1 MKLDNMFKKTRQI
14 SGRKNYIH
22 LGGRKPEVPEGLLRK
37 CNKCGG
43 AIIAE
48 DVKREY
54 FICPK
59 CGGYFRVHAYRRI
72 EMIADENSF
81 EEWDMDLQTE
91 NPLDYKGYE
100 EKIEKLQEKTGLR
113 EAVVTGKAT
122 ILGQPAVLAVCDGRF
137 MMASMGEI
145 VGEKITRAVERATR
159 QELPVIIFACSGG
172 ARMQEG
178 IVSLMQMA
186 KTSAALKRHS
196 DAGLLYI
203 SVLTD
208 PTTGGV
214 TASFAML
221 GDIILA
227 EPKALIGFAGP
238 RVIEQTI
245 GQKLPKGFQ
254 RSEFLLEHG
263 FIDQIVER
271 PKMRETL
278 GRILEFH
285 GKVQIDI
292 EDTIDKT
299 AGETASQTGDQAV
312 DRATGKI
319 VSKTTVHTADEIK
332 SKDSEDIVDKAQTQK
347 INAWDRVLLSRR
359 KNRPV
364 GSDYIRMLFQD
375 FTEFHGDRL
384 YGDDPAIIG
393 GIAYFKE
400 RPVTVI
406 AQEKGTNTKENIMRN
421 FAMPS
426 PEGYRKALRLMKQA
440 EKFHRPVICFVDTP
454 GAFCGLEAE
463 ERGQGEAIARNLYEL
478 SGLKTPVLSIVIGEG
493 GSGGA
498 LALAVAD
505 EVWMLENS
513 IYSILSPEG
522 FASILWKD
530 STKAKEAAK
539 VMKLTADDL
548 KKMGVIECVLEEPE
562 QYTVQTMKLVADQLR
577 EKVEAFIE
585 NYEQM
590 PEQKL
595 TEHRYQRFRK
605 M

>member
-285 GKVQIDI
+285 GKVQTDI

-312 DRATGKI
+312 DRATGKM
-319 VSKTTVHTADEIK
+319 VSKTTVHTADKIK
-332 SKDSEDIVDKAQTQK
+332 SNDSEDIVDMAQTQK

-562 QYTVQTMKLVADQLR
+562 QYTVQTMKPVADQLR
-577 EKVEAFIE
+577 GKVEAFIE